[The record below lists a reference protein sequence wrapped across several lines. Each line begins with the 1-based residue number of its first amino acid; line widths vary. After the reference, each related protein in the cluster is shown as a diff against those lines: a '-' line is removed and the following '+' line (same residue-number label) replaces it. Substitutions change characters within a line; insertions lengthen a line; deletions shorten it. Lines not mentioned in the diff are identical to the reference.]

1 MNDRLNREIVMRS
14 IRAADIIR
22 ISYDGLELDFG
33 SISMQIKSG
42 EDAGI
47 KREDSRSGR
56 RVHEQLNIKDYDKHK
71 DKHQRN
77 IEKDGAWD
85 ADGIHA

>member
-33 SISMQIKSG
+33 SINMQIS
-42 EDAGI
+42 
-47 KREDSRSGR
+47 REKMQ
-56 RVHEQLNIKDYDKHK
+56 VLK
-71 DKHQRN
+71 
-77 IEKDGAWD
+77 EKIAEAVGDFM
-85 ADGIHA
+85 IN

>member
-33 SISMQIKSG
+33 SISMQIS
-42 EDAGI
+42 
-47 KREDSRSGR
+47 REKM
-56 RVHEQLNIKDYDKHK
+56 QALK
-71 DKHQRN
+71 
-77 IEKDGAWD
+77 EKIAEAVGDFMNN
-85 ADGIHA
+85 

>member
-33 SISMQIKSG
+33 SINMQIS
-42 EDAGI
+42 
-47 KREDSRSGR
+47 REKM
-56 RVHEQLNIKDYDKHK
+56 QAFK
-71 DKHQRN
+71 
-77 IEKDGAWD
+77 EKIAEAVGDFMNN
-85 ADGIHA
+85 